1 MTAEPRWTPA
11 PRGGLIP
18 LYPLGFGTILGK
30 SFGALRG
37 NPRVLL
43 GFAMAV
49 QIVSTLIGTAAIG
62 AVAFATF
69 SRLDTVAEFSEEYEL
84 IAAGSALVTALVTI
98 AVLLV
103 TGVLGIIVQAVVVG
117 EVAHASLGERA
128 TLARIWA
135 RVRPVVWRLI
145 GYYALLVAAVAA
157 AVAVLVGIVA
167 GLAIVETW
175 AGVLA
180 GVLALVGGIV
190 LYAWLGTKL
199 FVVPSAIILEHATI
213 RGGIA
218 RSWRLIGGRFW
229 QTFGVIVLIGLI
241 MNTAAYAVGMP
252 FSFLGGAFTSVFAPT
267 GDPDASAVIAM
278 VLTVAAS
285 QIVTLVVSSIG
296 VVVQATSSALVY
308 IDARMRREGIDLRMQ
323 SYVERRDAGAADA
336 GDPYAFDPGAVAPP
350 RAPEPWQVAPPAPP
364 YGQAPPQYPQAPPY
378 GQAPPYPHAPSPFGQ
393 AVPPAPDPGR
403 PAPRW
408 GQYAPT
414 TPPPP
419 APAEPVGPA
428 APSSP
433 PAPDERAS
441 GGS

>member
-37 NPRVLL
+37 NPKVLL
-43 GFAMAV
+43 GFAMVV
-49 QIVSTLIGTAAIG
+49 QIVSTFIGLVVIG

-69 SRLDTVAEFSEEYEL
+69 SRLDTVPEFSEEYEL
-84 IAAGSALVTALVTI
+84 ILAGSTLITVLVTLAVT
-98 AVLLV
+98 LV

-145 GYYALLVAAVAA
+145 GYYALLVAAVVAF
-157 AVAVLVGIVA
+157 VAVLVGVVA
-167 GLAIVETW
+167 LLAVVETW
-175 AGVLA
+175 AGVLV
-180 GVLALVGGIV
+180 GVLALLGGIV

-199 FVVPSAIILEHATI
+199 FVVSSAIILEHATI

-218 RSWRLIGGRFW
+218 RSWRLVRGRFW
-229 QTFGVIVLIGLI
+229 QTFGVIALIGLI

-252 FSFLGGAFTSVFAPT
+252 FSFLGGAFTGIFAPT
-267 GDPDASAVIAM
+267 GDPDASAIIGT
-278 VLTVAAS
+278 VLTVAAG

-323 SYVERRDAGAADA
+323 SYVERRDAGSDDL
-336 GDPYAFDPGAVAPP
+336 GDPYAFDPHAVAPP
-350 RAPEPWQVAPPAPP
+350 RAPEPWQVPPPPPGYGQTPPP
-364 YGQAPPQYPQAPPY
+364 YVQGPPYAQAPPPPPY
-378 GQAPPYPHAPSPFGQ
+378 AQ
-393 AVPPAPDPGR
+393 
-403 PAPRW
+403 
-408 GQYAPT
+408 

-419 APAEPVGPA
+419 PYAQTPPPHAQPASDRDPA
-428 APSSP
+428 S
-433 PAPDERAS
+433 D
-441 GGS
+441 GS